1 MSDGAATHEEP
12 ADDDMTPAER
22 ESWLRD
28 RGVLIETAVDR
39 RRVES
44 ILSSTGIDEDEP
56 ASSSS
61 EGGGGGGR
69 PPSIV
74 EMVRRLSIDGGGGG
88 GVVDDGIEEDGIKF
102 VFVPHDDSRPVSTL
116 VLPGRIAE
124 ALGGTAGGGDVLPSY
139 IRSYFADGKSIDVK
153 LFEDQ
158 AKGRDHHTLLGGGSS
173 GGGGPDDGKIRPSS
187 LESAASGGSVETFP
201 LVRPSS
207 TNGNEGVA
215 VYLDEV
221 GLLKRLPSN
230 RRASSLAARCG
241 FLPAPNFY
249 GDVFVGR
256 TRSVVAGPRRSRNV
270 DITREDVVDGTSA
283 WMVRAPGEN
292 AAWQRGIDEITG
304 RGGGRVQPDHAGT
317 EGVAVLVEGGGEGGG
332 GDGGGGT
339 CSYSWL
345 QNGEEIEITI
355 SLKERASSSS
365 SSEGGGG
372 GKRVEKS
379 SVRVAF
385 QPRRISV
392 RCGVGPPIL
401 EVESYSRL
409 DVDGC
414 TWTLDGDSLVITCE
428 KASEGE
434 IWPRLEI

>member
-1 MSDGAATHEEP
+1 MSDAAPTQEP

-22 ESWLRD
+22 EAWLRD

-39 RRVES
+39 RRAES
-44 ILSSTGIDEDEP
+44 ILSSGIADDEP
-56 ASSSS
+56 ASS
-61 EGGGGGGR
+61 EGGGGR

-74 EMVRRLSIDGGGGG
+74 EMVRRLSIDGGGVE
-88 GVVDDGIEEDGIKF
+88 GVEDGIKF

-116 VLPGRIAE
+116 VLPKRIAE
-124 ALGGTAGGGDVLPSY
+124 ALGPAGDVLPAY
-139 IRSYFADGKSIDVK
+139 VRSYFADGRSIDFG
-153 LFEDQ
+153 LFEDHARKQ
-158 AKGRDHHTLLGGGSS
+158 NHHTLLGN
-173 GGGGPDDGKIRPSS
+173 GGPDEKIKPSS
-187 LESAASGGSVETFP
+187 LENATSGGSVETFP

-207 TNGNEGVA
+207 TNGHEGVY

-221 GLLKRLPSN
+221 GLLKKLPNN
-230 RRASSLAARCG
+230 RRASSIAARCG

-256 TRSVVAGPRRSRNV
+256 ARSVPRLHNV
-270 DITREDVVDGTSA
+270 DMTREDVVDATRE

-292 AAWQRGIDEITG
+292 TAWQLGIDEITG
-304 RGGGRVQPDHAGT
+304 RGGRSQPDHAGT
-317 EGVAVLVEGGGEGGG
+317 EGVAVRVEGDG

-345 QNGEEIEITI
+345 QNEEEVEITV
-355 SLKERASSSS
+355 SLKERAA
-365 SSEGGGG
+365 EGGGG
-372 GKRVEKS
+372 KVEKS

-392 RCGVGPPIL
+392 RCGDGPPIL

-434 IWPRLEI
+434 IWPRLES